1 MRFIVNGKQ
10 IQAECGEKL
19 SAYLHIDAP
28 CGGKGK
34 CGKCKVV
41 AKGALSP
48 ISDAERGFLTERE
61 IAQGVRMAC
70 MAQVLGD
77 VEVFTRSQE
86 PLQIVTGG
94 DGAVRVGNSTVK
106 KYGVAV
112 DIGTTT
118 VVVGLYSA
126 TGVLLGKTGALNPQ
140 TAWGADVISR
150 IESSLSGQGKAL
162 QTAILS
168 TIERLAEGLCEEY
181 GVALAEVDSAVF
193 TGNTTMLYLLTNT
206 PVDGLARMPFAL
218 DRPFGETVLAK
229 DLGLKGF
236 APDMEIYLP
245 PCISPF
251 IGADTTCALLS
262 SLMLEKGGTAFLA
275 DVGTNGEMV
284 LLFDGKLYA
293 CSTAAG
299 PAFEGAGLTFG
310 MRGEVGAIDHVRV
323 ENEKLRFQV
332 IGNEGAKGICG
343 SGVVDL
349 IAALLQTEQLDE
361 TGYMEGDISLA
372 DGVIF
377 TRKDV
382 RAVQLAKGA
391 IYAGICTLLKTVGIS
406 VEQLDTFLLAGGFG
420 GSLDLENAGK
430 IRLLPS
436 AVIPKTQ
443 VLGNAAYNGAA
454 ILLFDKDSRARCE
467 KLVTGIIVV
476 DLSKNPTFLEE
487 YTDGMTF

>member
-41 AKGALSP
+41 AKGALSS
-48 ISDAERGFLTERE
+48 ISDAERGFLTEQE

-86 PLQIVTGG
+86 SLQIATGG

-106 KYGVAV
+106 KYGLSV

-150 IESSLSGQGKAL
+150 IEGVLSGQGKAL

-193 TGNTTMLYLLTNT
+193 TGNTAMLYLLTNT

-245 PCISPF
+245 SCISPF

-262 SLMLEKGGTAFLA
+262 SLMLEKEGTVFLA

-284 LLFDGKLYA
+284 LLFDGKLYV

-332 IGNEGAKGICG
+332 IGNGVAKGICG

-372 DGVIF
+372 DGVTF

-391 IYAGICTLLKTVGIS
+391 IYAGICTLLKTVGIP

-420 GSLDLENAGK
+420 GYLDLENAGK

-436 AVIPKTQ
+436 AVISKTQ
-443 VLGNAAYNGAA
+443 VIGNAAYNGAA
-454 ILLFDKDSRARCE
+454 ILLFDKDSRARGE
-467 KLVTGIIVV
+467 KLVTNITVV
-476 DLSKNPTFLEE
+476 DLSKNPIFLEE

>member
-1 MRFIVNGKQ
+1 MRFSVNGKQ

-34 CGKCKVV
+34 CGKCKVL
-41 AKGALSP
+41 AKGNLSP
-48 ISDAERGFLTERE
+48 ISDAEREFLTDAE
-61 IAQGVRMAC
+61 IKQGVRMAC
-70 MAQVLGD
+70 MAQAFGD
-77 VEVFTRSQE
+77 VEVFTLAQE
-86 PLQIVTGG
+86 TLQIATGS
-94 DGAVRVGNSTVK
+94 DGAVRAVYSTVK
-106 KYGVAV
+106 KYGLAV

-118 VVVGLYSA
+118 VVVGLYAA
-126 TGVLLGKTGALNPQ
+126 TGELLGKTGALNPQ

-150 IESSLSGQGKAL
+150 IEAALSGQGKAL
-162 QTAILS
+162 QMAILS

-181 GVALAEVDSAVF
+181 GVVLTEVDSAVF
-193 TGNTTMLYLLTNT
+193 TGNTAMLYLLTNT
-206 PVDGLARMPFAL
+206 PVDGLARMPFVLERA
-218 DRPFGETVLAK
+218 FGETVHAK
-229 DLGLKGF
+229 DLGLEQF
-236 APDMEIYLP
+236 SPDMEIYLP

-262 SLMLEKGGTAFLA
+262 SSMVEKGGTAFLA

-284 LLFDGKLYA
+284 LCHGGKLYA

-299 PAFEGAGLTFG
+299 PVFEGAGLTCG

-323 ENEKLRFQV
+323 ENGKLRFQV
-332 IGNEGAKGICG
+332 IGNGTAKGVCG
-343 SGVVDL
+343 SGTVDV

-361 TGYMEGDISLA
+361 TGFMEGDISLA
-372 DGVIF
+372 DGVVF

-406 VEQLDTFLLAGGFG
+406 AEQLDMFLLAGGFG
-420 GSLDLENAGK
+420 GYLDLENAGA

-436 AVIPKTQ
+436 AVIPNTQ
-443 VLGNAAYNGAA
+443 VLGNAAYDGAV
-454 ILLFDKDSRARCE
+454 LLFDKENRARCE
-467 KLVTGIIVV
+467 KLVAGITVV
-476 DLSKNPTFLEE
+476 DLSKNPIFLEE
-487 YTDGMTF
+487 YTDGMMF